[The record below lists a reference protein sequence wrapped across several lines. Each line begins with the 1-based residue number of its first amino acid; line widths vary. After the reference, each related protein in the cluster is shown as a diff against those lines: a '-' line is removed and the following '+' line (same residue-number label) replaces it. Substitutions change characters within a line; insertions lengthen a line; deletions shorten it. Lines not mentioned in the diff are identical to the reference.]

1 MDRKMDIEE
10 LKSGLQKFIDKCN
23 YDDYIYKEL
32 SFDEAYPDITPTSF
46 IVNLVA
52 KKSWE
57 YSTIGQAL
65 DTLIDAFRLE
75 TEPETRKNIFTL
87 SLYTIDE
94 MVNSEKKR
102 DWEQIA
108 KNPDLTPN
116 QVKKLFNT
124 GDKDVIALLVK
135 RYKEDQTFK
144 ALILAD
150 AKLKST
156 MLPYTI

>member
-1 MDRKMDIEE
+1 MDIEE